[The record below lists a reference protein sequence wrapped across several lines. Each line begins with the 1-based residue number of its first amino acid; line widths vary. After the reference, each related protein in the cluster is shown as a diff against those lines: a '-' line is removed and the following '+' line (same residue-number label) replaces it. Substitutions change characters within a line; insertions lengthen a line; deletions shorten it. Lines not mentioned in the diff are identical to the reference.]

1 MKRFAVLLPAAAVAL
16 ALLVAR
22 APWRPASAAPAP
34 RELWLYQ
41 GANLADS
48 GALRRIE
55 PVWRRAAAAGYTH
68 VVLVDPKFARLAAQ
82 DAAYFARARA
92 LRSLAGRLGLEIVPG
107 VSLVGRAQGALLA
120 MDPNLAEALPVRGAL
135 FEVRGGV
142 ARLVADPPVA
152 LAARPDEADVL
163 SRVNGASAVVP
174 GNGVSRVGW
183 NVTVSPWRCYHVR
196 VKLTGE
202 GFRGEPR
209 IRVVADGRELAHAVV
224 PPPAAAGGA
233 GGAGGAESRD
243 VVFNSQD
250 ARRVRITFSV
260 AAGARGTLTWSDW
273 SLEECGPVNLVRRP
287 GLPFTFEGLAEGRD
301 FPFVRDSLLGMRPW
315 RGQFDYWHEPPAIR
329 VNRPDGTRLR
339 ASWHH
344 AAVLLRGQVAACLA
358 DTAVLRRQRD
368 EIARVRELFGA
379 RTLFLMHDEIRALG
393 LDATCTAGGRDAA
406 HVLAANLEAC
416 LEAAGDARVL
426 VWNDMVDPLHNA
438 GTNYYLVRGDLAP
451 VQALL
456 PSRLG
461 IANWNHG
468 RLEPSL
474 RGFATRGHWQVYA
487 GYYDGSPA
495 DLRAA
500 LPVLDRTKGVT
511 AVMYTTW
518 QDRYDDLEAFARIA
532 RGER

>member
-1 MKRFAVLLPAAAVAL
+1 MKRFALLLSAAVAAL

-22 APWRPASAAPAP
+22 APWRDATAAPAP

-41 GANLADS
+41 GANLADT
-48 GALRRIE
+48 GALARIE

-82 DAAYFARARA
+82 DGAYFARVRT

-107 VSLVGRAQGALLA
+107 VSLVGRAQGAMLA
-120 MDPNLAEALPVRGAL
+120 MDPNLAEAVPVRGAL

-152 LAARPDEADVL
+152 LAAKPDEADVL
-163 SRVNGASAVVP
+163 VRLNGTSAVIP
-174 GNGVSRVGW
+174 GNGVSRIGW
-183 NVTVSPWRCYHVR
+183 NVPVSPWRCYHVR
-196 VKLTGE
+196 VKLAGE

-224 PPPAAAGGA
+224 PPPSAEGGA
-233 GGAGGAESRD
+233 GGDESRH

-250 ARRVRITFSV
+250 ARRVRVTFSV
-260 AAGARGTLTWSDW
+260 AGGARGTLTWSDW
-273 SLEECGPVNLVRRP
+273 AIEECGPVNLVRRP

-315 RGQFDYWHEPPAIR
+315 RGQFDFWHEPPAIR
-329 VNRPDGTRLR
+329 LNRPDGTRLR

-344 AAVLLRGQVAACLA
+344 AAVLLRAQVAACLA

-379 RTLFLMHDEIRALG
+379 RTLFLMHDEIRAMG
-393 LDATCTAGGRDAA
+393 LDATCTGGGRDVATI
-406 HVLAANLEAC
+406 LAANLQAC

-438 GTNYYLVRGDLAP
+438 GAGYYLVRGDLAS
-451 VQALL
+451 VQARL
-456 PSRLG
+456 PAKLG

-468 RLEPSL
+468 KLEPSL
-474 RGFATRGHWQVYA
+474 RAFAGRGHRQVYA
-487 GYYDGSPA
+487 GYYDGSPE
-495 DLRAA
+495 DLRAV

-532 RGER
+532 RGR